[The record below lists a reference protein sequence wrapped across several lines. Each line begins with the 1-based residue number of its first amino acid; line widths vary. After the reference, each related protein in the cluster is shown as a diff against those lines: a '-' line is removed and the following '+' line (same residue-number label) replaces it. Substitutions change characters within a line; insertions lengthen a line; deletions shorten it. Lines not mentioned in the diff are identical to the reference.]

1 MSHKPMQEKLL
12 PIGVSNLSDIRR
24 MNCYYVDKTPW
35 IVKLLTTSKFIFL
48 SRPRRFCKSLTI
60 DTIAELFSCNKKL
73 FEGLYAEE
81 HWDWDDVYPVI
92 RLSFGGLEMKGDIA
106 NLMQYI
112 RFHLELN
119 ETRLGVRVRD
129 DIRNNEGLML
139 ADLIIQTQQKYGKQV
154 VILIDEYDKP
164 IIDNLENEA
173 LALKVRETLR
183 SLYLQLKDFPS
194 SIRFAM
200 LTGVSKFGQMSLFSG
215 LNHIKDITLSEEYSA
230 LCGYTQEELEH
241 EFAPELDG
249 VDLAEV
255 RRWYNGYNWQ
265 GESVYNPFDIL
276 LFFEEK
282 AYKPY
287 WIQTG
292 GNVSLLY
299 KAIQREDIQT
309 LDIIN
314 RTESGESLLAHT
326 DIGSLSAI
334 PIMFQTGYLTIDKV
348 IRDSE
353 GESYQ
358 LKFPNTEVRQAF
370 NKTLW
375 NWMMDRDTRSQR
387 RKVVSS
393 LIAGDLDQ
401 LKTEISSAFAGI
413 PHNWFRNND
422 IARYEGFCA
431 SCFYMFFA
439 SCCTLVRPEDVS
451 TQGQVDLVIGEE
463 GNIFIFEFKMKRAG
477 DAQSA
482 LKQIREKR
490 YADKYRAE
498 AKQLFEVGVS
508 FDGETREVVF
518 AVEGKRDES

>member
-1 MSHKPMQEKLL
+1 MNHKPMQKKRL
-12 PIGVSNLSDIRR
+12 PIGVSSFSRIRER
-24 MNCYYVDKTPW
+24 GYYYVDKTPL
-35 IVKLLTTSKFIFL
+35 IIQLLMTSDYIFL
-48 SRPRRFCKSLTI
+48 SRPRRFGKSLTI
-60 DTIAELFSCNKKL
+60 DTIAELFAGNKPL
-73 FEGLYAEE
+73 FEGLYAEN

-92 RLSFGGLEMKGDIA
+92 RLSFAGEPEQGKIEALRVSIKDNIVDNALRLDVKLEEEDLNAGLGRAFK
-106 NLMQYI
+106 Y
-112 RFHLELN
+112 
-119 ETRLGVRVRD
+119 
-129 DIRNNEGLML
+129 
-139 ADLIIQTQQKYGKQV
+139 LITKTQQKYGKQV
-154 VILIDEYDKP
+154 VVLVDEYDKP
-164 IIDNLENEA
+164 IIDNLEDEEIA
-173 LALKVRETLR
+173 LEVRAILK
-183 SLYLQLKDFPS
+183 SLYSQLKALES

-215 LNHIKDITLSEEYSA
+215 LNHIKDITLNEEYSA
-230 LCGYTQEELEH
+230 LCGYTQEELER
-241 EFAPELDG
+241 EFAPELEG

-255 RRWYNGYNWQ
+255 RRWYNGYNWK

-326 DIGSLSAI
+326 DIGSLSAS

-348 IRDSE
+348 MPNGSL

-358 LKFPNTEVRQAF
+358 LKFPNNEVRVAF
-370 NKTLW
+370 NSDLW
-375 NWMMDRDTRSQR
+375 RWYTQKDMFAQRSR
-387 RKVVSS
+387 VVEAVR
-393 LIAGDLDQ
+393 AGDLDQ
-401 LKTEISSAFAGI
+401 LKAEISSAFAGI

-518 AVEGKRDES
+518 AV